1 MTGVSPTHRP
11 RSRPRPLESAL
22 TASAKRITS
31 HQMQRAG
38 WGGAQAWQ
46 EDAWEMFD
54 LIGELRFLATTLA
67 SRMGR
72 ARLYVGKL
80 PSDPTE
86 DPMPIE
92 DEGIASILESVGG
105 TPSARGQ
112 LVTRLGINL
121 FVAGDG
127 WLVGI
132 PRQML
137 PPTLRLLPQR
147 DDLPDDGS
155 TADPSTEGRLLLRT
169 MIPLDPDTGLS
180 PAPPRP
186 ESLPV
191 EDLEWRMLSVNE
203 VVLSGSGEVQL
214 RLGAA
219 PDEILSCR
227 PEDLFLIRVWRSH
240 PRRWWEADSPTRSSL
255 SVMRQLVG
263 LTMRTGAEIDS
274 RLAGAGLLILPS
286 TAARALKLAM
296 GLPEDSEVDP
306 FTDALI
312 EAMIT
317 PIRDR
322 SSASAVVPLVATVPD
337 EAAEKIRHLTF
348 SSPLD
353 EYSGERVD
361 QSLRRIA
368 LGLDAPPETLLGT
381 GGMNHWGAWL
391 VQDDVVS
398 THLEPPLSLICDALT
413 TQYLWPILLEQG
425 MSPAQ
430 VREHV
435 IWYDVSHLVVRPTAG
450 ADALVLHERGAISD
464 AAVRS
469 STGFDDADAPTGED
483 ELPVEV
489 QLALDLV
496 AKSPTLMATPGLPKI
511 VAQIR
516 AVLEGRVPDIEDDD
530 LIATVPPALGGP
542 PAPAGEDDDGSDD
555 EPGAGPLP
563 QPGPPTP
570 PGPEDE

>member
-1 MTGVSPTHRP
+1 MTASPSTYRD

-31 HQMQRAG
+31 HQLQRAG
-38 WGGAQAWQ
+38 WGQAQGWQ
-46 EDAWEMFD
+46 EDAWEMYD
-54 LIGELRFLATTLA
+54 LVGELRFLATTLA
-67 SRMGR
+67 ARMGR
-72 ARLYVGKL
+72 ARFFVGKL
-80 PSDPTE
+80 PTDPTE
-86 DPMPIE
+86 DPIPIE
-92 DEGIASILESVGG
+92 DESISSVLESIGG
-105 TPSARGQ
+105 TPTARGQ

-132 PRQML
+132 PRH
-137 PPTLRLLPQR
+137 LLPAALQLTPPR
-147 DDLPDDGS
+147 EDSPVPGVTGRMLIRTAIAPTSGIDDGL
-155 TADPSTEGRLLLRT
+155 G
-169 MIPLDPDTGLS
+169 G
-180 PAPPRP
+180 P
-186 ESLPV
+186 ETLPV
-191 EDLEWRMLSVNE
+191 EELDWRMLSVSE
-203 VVLSGSGEVQL
+203 VILSGSGKVQL
-214 RLGAA
+214 RLGGS
-219 PDEILSCR
+219 PDEVLACR
-227 PEDLFLIRVWRSH
+227 PDDIFLIRVWRSH

-255 SVMRQLVG
+255 PVMRQLVG

-286 TAARALKLAM
+286 TAARALKVAM

-306 FTDALI
+306 FTEALI

-348 SSPLD
+348 ASPLD
-353 EYSGERVD
+353 EHSAERVEEA
-361 QSLRRIA
+361 LRRIA

-398 THLEPPLSLICDALT
+398 THLEPPLALICDALT

-425 MSPAQ
+425 MSQAQ
-430 VREHV
+430 AREHV

-450 ADALVLHERGAISD
+450 QDALELHSRGAISD

-469 STGFDDADAPTGED
+469 ATGFDDADAPTGED

-530 LIATVPPALGGP
+530 LIQSQPPALAPGAPSTEDDTPDDPNDGP
-542 PAPAGEDDDGSDD
+542 PS
-555 EPGAGPLP
+555 GPLP